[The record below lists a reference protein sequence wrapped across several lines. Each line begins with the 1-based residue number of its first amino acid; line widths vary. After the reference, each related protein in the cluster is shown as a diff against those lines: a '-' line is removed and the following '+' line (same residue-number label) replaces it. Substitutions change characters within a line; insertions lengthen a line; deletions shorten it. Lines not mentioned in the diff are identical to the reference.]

1 MGLSL
6 AWECPP
12 SPSALTFPFKDSFVF
27 TGQPW
32 AVHSAFGG
40 QLCPGDC
47 SCPFFRFWPRASGDR
62 LNNHPGAPPESQDEE
77 GQEALSGGR
86 EQAGGEGRG
95 SSASCG
101 FRGSSMV
108 KCQFEL
114 KRWRLPESPTLPSES
129 CISMRWAR
137 PLPRAHEHRVLQTE
151 PSFLR
156 GGQAVSGPTPSGS
169 SAGALITSSVVANV
183 RQRRRRLSWV

>member
-1 MGLSL
+1 MWYVYPSLGMGLSL

-12 SPSALTFPFKDSFVF
+12 TPSALTFPFKDSFVF
-27 TGQPW
+27 AGQPW
-32 AVHSAFGG
+32 AIHSAFGG

-47 SCPFFRFWPRASGDR
+47 SCPFFLFWPRASGDR

-101 FRGSSMV
+101 FRGSSMA
-108 KCQFEL
+108 KQQDALE
-114 KRWRLPESPTLPSES
+114 RWRLPQSPSLPPSRLFLCGGLGPCPELTNTGFSRRNLPS
-129 CISMRWAR
+129 CGVGRR
-137 PLPRAHEHRVLQTE
+137 
-151 PSFLR
+151 F
-156 GGQAVSGPTPSGS
+156 QAQDP
-169 SAGALITSSVVANV
+169 AGA
-183 RQRRRRLSWV
+183 RLGP